1 MKPKKKGSVL
11 LITLCVLLVLG
22 VAGVGGWYYLQNR
35 QTEPVDVFPFQY
47 LGMTEYWGDAQ
58 ESYGPVT
65 TDRIQTVFLSTT
77 QTLTEILVA
86 EGDTVQKGDVLMTF
100 DTTLTDIALERERLE
115 VEKAKLKL
123 TQAQEELQRINAMK
137 PMVIPTQIPQETT
150 PSNQGVL
157 LEGSFQISKDKTYD
171 GATKETALI
180 LWLSENANLDDGL
193 LEQVRV
199 TAESYQEA
207 NAPVPTEPPIQETTA
222 PTEETIAP
230 TEETTLPPEEPSTET
245 TDPTQASTEPTET
258 PTIPSVDLTVN
269 HFFMVVKTTDGDYTL
284 TDTITYQGM
293 EVTKDPDSGKFFF
306 RFFDG
311 YQTPDHMKPQD
322 TTPAP
327 TLPQIDLGSGF
338 TAAEIAQMRTEQEKL
353 IRDLTFQ
360 AKMAESN
367 YELKVKETQSSNV
380 VADIDGVVV
389 SLLSEEEAQ
398 ETGQPVLK
406 ISGGGGFYVKGTVSE
421 LEKENLLPGQTVTVN
436 DWNTGM
442 TYEGTVQTIGDFPD
456 ADGYWSGM
464 GNPNVSYYP
473 FTVFVDESA
482 DLQEG
487 RYVSITYGVATAQQG
502 IYLENP
508 FLRTEQGRS
517 YVYLQG
523 ADGTLEKRYVTTGKS
538 LWGSYTQI
546 LEGITDQD
554 FLAFPYGKQVK
565 EGAPT
570 RQSDISALYG

>member
-338 TAAEIAQMRTEQEKL
+338 TAAEIAQMRTEQEML